1 MNKKSALSIIF
12 ITVFID
18 LMGFGLL
25 IPILPTFASIELGIS
40 DFEIGIIVAIYSF
53 MQFVFNPM
61 FGKLSDKYGR
71 RPLILSTLLLT
82 ATSYIIFS
90 FSTNFWILALSRVIG
105 GLGGSNIGVA
115 QAYIADITTK
125 EERSKG
131 MGLIGAAFGL
141 GFVFGPVVGALLSQ
155 YGYAFAGYGS
165 AAFSLLAFSFAFF
178 KLPESRNF
186 EIDSTVVRPKIF
198 DLRFTIE
205 VIKRK
210 NIGFLI
216 ILFSVIVFSMAN
228 IYGTFSILGY
238 KYYHFSDMQNGLLFA
253 IIGIVG
259 AIIQGGFIKQLAKM
273 FNDRNLILLGTIFM
287 IIGLAAIPYGQN
299 FFGVAVAGGILAIG
313 TGMLQPT
320 ILSMVSKYSHETEQ
334 GSILGINQSFS
345 ALARVL
351 GPVWGGFSFHYLGY
365 QAPFLTGSL
374 FALLTFLATFF
385 FFNTNKAI

>member
-1 MNKKSALSIIF
+1 
-12 ITVFID
+12 
-18 LMGFGLL
+18 
-25 IPILPTFASIELGIS
+25 
-40 DFEIGIIVAIYSF
+40 

-238 KYYHFSDMQNGLLFA
+238 KY
-253 IIGIVG
+253 
-259 AIIQGGFIKQLAKM
+259 
-273 FNDRNLILLGTIFM
+273 
-287 IIGLAAIPYGQN
+287 
-299 FFGVAVAGGILAIG
+299 
-313 TGMLQPT
+313 
-320 ILSMVSKYSHETEQ
+320 
-334 GSILGINQSFS
+334 
-345 ALARVL
+345 
-351 GPVWGGFSFHYLGY
+351 
-365 QAPFLTGSL
+365 
-374 FALLTFLATFF
+374 
-385 FFNTNKAI
+385 

>member
-12 ITVFID
+12 LTVFID

-25 IPILPTFASIELGIS
+25 IPILPTFASKELGIS

-53 MQFVFNPM
+53 MQFIFNPM
-61 FGKLSDKYGR
+61 FGKLSDKHGR
-71 RPLILSTLLLT
+71 RPIILSTLLLT
-82 ATSYIIFS
+82 ASSYIVFS

-115 QAYIADITTK
+115 QAYIADITSK
-125 EERSKG
+125 EERAKG

-165 AAFSLLAFSFAFF
+165 AAFSLMAFTFAFF
-178 KLPESRNF
+178 KLPESKDL
-186 EIDSTVVRPKIF
+186 EVETTLTPSKIF
-198 DLRFTIE
+198 DFNNTFSVL
-205 VIKRK
+205 KRK

-216 ILFSVIVFSMAN
+216 VLFFVIVFSMAN

-238 KYYHFSDMQNGLLFA
+238 KYYHFSDMQNGFLFA

-259 AIIQGGFIKQLAKM
+259 AIIQGGFIKQLAKI
-273 FNDRNLILLGTIFM
+273 FTDRNLILFGTIFM

-299 FFGVAVAGGILAIG
+299 FLGVAIAGGVLAIG
-313 TGMLQPT
+313 TGVLQPT
-320 ILSMVSKYSHETEQ
+320 ILSMVSKYSHESEQ

-351 GPVWGGFSFHYLGY
+351 GPIWGGFSYNYLGY

-385 FFNTNKAI
+385 FFNSTEVI

>member
-1 MNKKSALSIIF
+1 MNKKSALTIIF

-53 MQFVFNPM
+53 MQFIFNPM

-71 RPLILSTLLLT
+71 RPLILTTLLLT

-105 GLGGSNIGVA
+105 GFGGSNIGVA

-186 EIDSTVVRPKIF
+186 EIASTVVRPKIF
-198 DLRFTIE
+198 DLKFTIT
-205 VIKRK
+205 VLKRK

-287 IIGLAAIPYGQN
+287 IVGLAAIPYGQN
-299 FFGVAVAGGILAIG
+299 FLGVAIAGGILAIG

-385 FFNTNKAI
+385 LFNTNKAI